1 MLNRRG
7 LLFGAT
13 GFSVLA
19 PTIPSAVLAS
29 PMSQSGT
36 ASRRGAVD
44 ATTFGIRPGAF
55 DDQSRA
61 FSRMLQSASDT
72 GTPVF
77 LPPGI
82 YVVSGL
88 SLPRRVWLSGVPGAT
103 RIIYGGDKHMILA
116 DDADR
121 IELSGIVFDGA
132 SRWIDEPLQG
142 LLHFR
147 RVRELVMES
156 CDVVG
161 SGRSGIALERV
172 GGRIEHCTVSRAADA
187 GIYSIDAT
195 RLNISGNRISD
206 CANGGILVHR
216 WQTGDDG
223 TMVTGNRVERILAR
237 NGGTGQFGN
246 GINAFRA
253 DNVMISNNSI
263 LDCAF
268 SAVRANSSSNIQ
280 IVGNSATRSG
290 ETAIYAEFAFEGAV
304 INANLVDRAA
314 NGISIVNFNEGGR
327 LASCSGNV
335 VRNLSAKGPYTPA
348 PPGFGIGIAVEADC
362 AATGNVVENAS
373 LYGMM
378 IGWGEF
384 MRNVVATG
392 NVIRQ
397 APTGIAVSVAQGVG
411 SAVITDNLIEGA
423 SNGAIVGFEWTR
435 SVTGD
440 LSKDGVGGYTQL
452 TVDRNRA
459 S

>member
-1 MLNRRG
+1 MLNRRS
-7 LLFGAT
+7 LLFGAA
-13 GFSVLA
+13 GFSLFS
-19 PTIPSAVLAS
+19 PIFPSAVLAR
-29 PMSQSGT
+29 PMSQTGT
-36 ASRRGAVD
+36 ASGHGAVN

-55 DDQSRA
+55 DDQGAA
-61 FSRMLQSASDT
+61 FSRMLQSAADT
-72 GTPVF
+72 DTPLF
-77 LPPGI
+77 LPPGV

-88 SLPRRVWLSGVPGAT
+88 NLPRRVWLRGVPGAT

-116 DDADR
+116 EDADH

-132 SRWIDEPLQG
+132 GRWIDEPRQG
-142 LLHFR
+142 LLNFR
-147 RVRELVMES
+147 RVRQLVMES

-161 SGRSGIALERV
+161 SGRSGVALERV
-172 GGRIEHCTVSRAADA
+172 GGRIEHCTISRAADA

-195 RLNISGNRISD
+195 RLDISGNRISD
-206 CANGGILVHR
+206 CDNGGILVHR
-216 WQTGDDG
+216 WQTGHDG
-223 TMVTGNRVERILAR
+223 TVVTGNRIERILAR

-268 SAVRANSSSNIQ
+268 SGIRANSSSNVQ

-290 ETAIYAEFAFEGAV
+290 ETAIYSEFAYEGAV

-314 NGISIVNFNEGGR
+314 NGISVVNFNEGGR
-327 LASCSGNV
+327 LASCSGNI
-335 VRNLSAKGPYTPA
+335 VRNLSSKGPYTPS
-348 PPGFGIGIAVEADC
+348 PPGFGLGIAVEADC
-362 AATGNVVENAS
+362 SVTGNVVENAP
-373 LYGMM
+373 LYGLM

-397 APTGIAVSVAQGVG
+397 ASTGIAVSVVQGVG
-411 SAVITDNLIEGA
+411 SAVITDNLIEGT
-423 SNGAIVGFEWTR
+423 SEGAIVGYEWTR
-435 SVTGD
+435 PVTGD
-440 LSKDGVGGYTQL
+440 LSRNGVGGYTRL

>member
-7 LLFGAT
+7 LLFGAA
-13 GFSVLA
+13 GFSVFDPLR
-19 PTIPSAVLAS
+19 PSAVLAS
-29 PMSQSGT
+29 PMSQTGT
-36 ASRRGAVD
+36 VSHRGAVN
-44 ATTFGIRPGAF
+44 ATQFGIRPGAF
-55 DDQSRA
+55 DDQGSV

-72 GTPVF
+72 DTPVF
-77 LPPGI
+77 LPPGV

-88 SLPRRVWLSGVPGAT
+88 ELPRRVWLSGVPGAT
-103 RIIYGGDKHMILA
+103 RIIYGGDKHMIVA
-116 DDADR
+116 EDADH

-142 LLHFR
+142 LLNFR
-147 RVRELVMES
+147 RVRELTMEN

-161 SGRSGIALERV
+161 SGKSGIALEKV
-172 GGRIEHCTVSRAADA
+172 GGRIEHCTISRAADA

-195 RLNISGNRISD
+195 RLDISGNTISD
-206 CANGGILVHR
+206 CDNGGILVHR
-216 WQTGDDG
+216 WQRGDDG
-223 TMVTGNRVERILAR
+223 TTVNGNRVERILAR

-268 SAVRANSSSNIQ
+268 SAIRANSASNVQ

-314 NGISIVNFNEGGR
+314 NGISVVNFNEGGR

-362 AATGNVVENAS
+362 AVTGNVVESAF
-373 LYGMM
+373 LYGLM

-384 MRNVVATG
+384 MRNIVATG

-397 APTGIAVSVAQGVG
+397 APTGIAVSVVQGVG
-411 SAVITDNLIEGA
+411 SAVITDNLIEGT
-423 SNGAIVGFEWTR
+423 SNGAIIGFEWAR
-435 SVTGD
+435 PITGD
-440 LSKDGVGGYTQL
+440 MSRDGVGGYTQL